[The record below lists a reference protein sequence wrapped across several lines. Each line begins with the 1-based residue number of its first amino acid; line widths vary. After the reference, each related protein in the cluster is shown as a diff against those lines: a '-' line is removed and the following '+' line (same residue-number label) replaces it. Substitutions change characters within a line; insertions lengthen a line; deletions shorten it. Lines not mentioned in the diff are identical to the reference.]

1 MQARFF
7 ASCIISAIT
16 YLHKRRVLYRDLKS
30 ENIMIDSQGYAMLVD
45 FGFAKRVIKGKTHTY
60 CGTPEYMAP
69 EMVLGVG
76 HEKGADI
83 WSFGC
88 LVYEMLFG
96 FTPFYSFEKGGNSQD
111 KLMDRIVHAKFTFP
125 TSMKDRR
132 AEDFIRK
139 LLQPN
144 PELRMVNADKIKAHS
159 FLGAMKWKSLAERKV
174 KPPWKPP
181 LKSGE
186 DASYFDGG
194 TKTYRNVDDKEAC
207 DKIFAMW

>member
-1 MQARFF
+1 M
-7 ASCIISAIT
+7 
-16 YLHKRRVLYRDLKS
+16 V
-30 ENIMIDSQGYAMLVD
+30 DSQGYAILVD

-69 EMVLGVG
+69 EMLLGVG

-83 WSFGC
+83 WSLGC

-96 FTPFYSFEKGGNSQD
+96 FTPFYSFDKGGNSQD
-111 KLMDRIVHAKFTFP
+111 KLMDRIVNGKFKFP

-132 AEDFIRK
+132 AEDFINK

-144 PELRMVNADKIKAHS
+144 PEKRMVDAEKIKAHS
-159 FLGAMKWKSLAERKV
+159 FLGAVKWKSLVERKL

-181 LKSGE
+181 LKSNE
-186 DASYFDGG
+186 DASFFDGS
-194 TKTYRNVDDKEAC
+194 TKSYKDVQDKAAC
-207 DKIFAMW
+207 DKAFEGW